1 MRGQQVKVLR
11 FAVVGGLM
19 GGLAMSLSPAQAQPR
34 LDAGDATRG
43 RQIAE
48 SLCATCHAPAADRG
62 GGPANADIMSFQA
75 IARRGASPEY
85 LAGRIIIPHPPM
97 PDTQLK
103 VSEIRDVI
111 AYILSLRP

>member
-1 MRGQQVKVLR
+1 MKVVR
-11 FAVVGGLM
+11 FAVVGGLV
-19 GGLAMSLSPAQAQPR
+19 GGLAMSLGLAQPR
-34 LDAGDATRG
+34 LDAGDAARG
-43 RQIAE
+43 RQIAL

-62 GGPANADIMSFQA
+62 GQANADIMSFQA
-75 IARRGASPEY
+75 IARRGASAEY

-111 AYILSLRP
+111 AYILSLRQ